1 MIGAKVI
8 NKTAPPEPFE
18 GVETLEEQKFKDRVK
33 SAAAQFVKEHGV
45 DVQHYAPALKEALDL
60 VKDGASIETAIYGK
74 TGLFASTWRSLFP
87 TVMDAFDKAQN
98 EAATAKE
105 IQVGNDKPDIWLRQN
120 FPEKWTPKEK
130 KEVGGKLQVEQ
141 LDMDEDAIEVAYLA
155 IQRKKNSGDTE
166 VA

>member
-1 MIGAKVI
+1 MIPKSISNGSE
-8 NKTAPPEPFE
+8 PEKPFE
-18 GVETLEEQKFKDRVK
+18 GVETLEEAKFKDRVK
-33 SAAAQFVKEHGV
+33 SAAAQFVKEYGV
-45 DVQHYAPALKEALDL
+45 DVEHYAPALKEALDL

-130 KEVGGKLQVEQ
+130 KEHSGELKTYTIIA
-141 LDMDEDAIEVAYLA
+141 DESKI
-155 IQRKKNSGDTE
+155 
-166 VA
+166 